1 MGLNE
6 TPHKVL
12 NLDVKT
18 VSECFMRTFVSCRVE
33 AGFYVVQSIEAAVV
47 AIEVPKN
54 YPEERRYITGCFH

>member
-1 MGLNE
+1 
-6 TPHKVL
+6 
-12 NLDVKT
+12 
-18 VSECFMRTFVSCRVE
+18 MRTFVSCRVE